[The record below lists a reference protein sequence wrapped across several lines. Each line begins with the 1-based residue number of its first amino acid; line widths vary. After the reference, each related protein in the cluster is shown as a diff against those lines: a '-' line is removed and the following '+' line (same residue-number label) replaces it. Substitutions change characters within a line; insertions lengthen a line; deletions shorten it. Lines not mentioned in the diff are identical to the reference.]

1 MSLDSFE
8 ANYRAGLPFSSL
20 IFLDVDGV
28 LNSTGDGDRGSDEV
42 ITSATPMMILNRSC
56 LQRLVKLVR
65 DANAR
70 LVLSSTWRSSAAL
83 KTELWEAL
91 VAEGLPKDAFV
102 GQTPVIAGPL
112 RHYEILE
119 WLEDKR
125 TAEVK
130 VPWVVLDDM
139 QLGSYAQLKGHFIWV
154 NPNMGLS
161 DEDVGKAS
169 SLLQPPQP
177 E

>member
-1 MSLDSFE
+1 M
-8 ANYRAGLPFSSL
+8 G
-20 IFLDVDGV
+20 
-28 LNSTGDGDRGSDEV
+28 
-42 ITSATPMMILNRSC
+42 
-56 LQRLVKLVR
+56 
-65 DANAR
+65 
-70 LVLSSTWRSSAAL
+70 
-83 KTELWEAL
+83 
-91 VAEGLPKDAFV
+91 AEGLPKDAFV

-177 E
+177 ESVPLTDATDDGHSASVREPQRRGYKGTGLRGYHPSELPGYMAVTCQVCME